1 MPAKL
6 KCQSSDIVTVNQF
19 KVATREYLKYNKKT
33 EEVKTK
39 TIKSYRSCIFTRLTK
54 NCTKN
59 LQVHK
64 TVMQHKSTMYTTI
77 IITGQKFS
85 QQLPNVER

>member
-19 KVATREYLKYNKKT
+19 EVATREYLKYNKKT

-39 TIKSYRSCIFTRLTK
+39 TIKSYRSCIFTHDLPRTAQKICRYIKQLYNTK
-54 NCTKN
+54 VPC
-59 LQVHK
+59 
-64 TVMQHKSTMYTTI
+64 I
-77 IITGQKFS
+77 
-85 QQLPNVER
+85 QQ